1 MYIRNTVAGAH
12 IEVSKTVEV
21 TVRMPPGEYYVSD
34 PCYCFNDDTWPK
46 IGELTNWWE
55 DEEKPVFEYKGK
67 ACLAFSTAH
76 GDGCFTDNQGR
87 EYGVDAGMI
96 GLIPVEVADKEPGN
110 GLGHKMTFTKSFR
123 CTRFPEGKLRF
134 GDIVIDTGDED

>member
-1 MYIRNTVAGAH
+1 MYIRDAVAGAL

-21 TVRMPPGEYYVSD
+21 TVRMPAGEYYVSD
-34 PCYCFNDDTWPK
+34 PCYCFNNDTWHK
-46 IGELTNWWE
+46 IGAITNWFQ

-67 ACLAFSTAH
+67 PCLAFSTAH
-76 GDGCFTDNQGR
+76 GDGLFTDNQGR

-96 GLIPVEVADKEPGN
+96 GLIPVEVADKAPCEGI
-110 GLGHKMTFTKSFR
+110 GHKIGFNKPFR
-123 CTRFPEGKLRF
+123 CTRSPEGKLRF